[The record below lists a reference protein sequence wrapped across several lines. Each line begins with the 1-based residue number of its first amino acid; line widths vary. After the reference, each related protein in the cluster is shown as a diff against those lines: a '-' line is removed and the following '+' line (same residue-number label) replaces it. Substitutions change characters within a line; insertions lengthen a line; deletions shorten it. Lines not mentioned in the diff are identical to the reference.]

1 MKNRPKPE
9 HSLRQLATPL
19 KAKGALRFFKSGPG
33 EYGDGDLF
41 LGVSVPEVKGLA
53 KIYIDLK
60 LPEVL
65 RLLKSPYHE
74 VRLLGLTILVSNY
87 EKSKSYIERKKIVN
101 FYVKHR
107 KAANNWDLVD
117 LSTYKILGHYC
128 HTQGSNKVILNLAKS
143 KHHWDRRMA
152 IVATLAY
159 IRQGETKLTF
169 KLAQTLL
176 NDPEDLMHKATGW
189 MLREAG
195 KRDQKALLKFIDKF
209 GKQMPRTMLRYSI
222 EKFPQATRLRILK
235 KTKF

>member
-1 MKNRPKPE
+1 MKNRPSPE
-9 HSLRQLATPL
+9 QSLRQLATPL

-33 EYGDGDLF
+33 QYGEGDLF
-41 LGVSVPEVKGLA
+41 LGVTVPEVKGLA
-53 KIYIDLK
+53 RIYIDLE
-60 LPEVL
+60 LPEIL
-65 RLLKSPYHE
+65 RLLKNPYHE
-74 VRLLGLTILVSNY
+74 IRLLGLTILVLNY
-87 EKSKSYIERKKIVN
+87 EKSKDPLVKKNIAN
-101 FYVKHR
+101 FYLKHK

-128 HTQGSNKVILNLAKS
+128 YFQGDSKVILKLAKS
-143 KHHWDRRMA
+143 KLHWDRRMA
-152 IVATLAY
+152 MVSTLAY